1 MKNVKITLI
10 CFALSI
16 MVMGCYSQKKLRRL
30 VEPDPTISIV
40 KEKLE
45 DSPIFRFLHT
55 QTQDREIFD
64 LFIHDSSKYSILID
78 SRMYITYA
86 YLKDSTQWE
95 VFRKK
100 TGQWCTI
107 DNDSLELTVQNYAN
121 KNAAYTVVCPDDI
134 SASTTINLTEYVWIK
149 EYGEL
154 KFIYYNK
161 DYGVTFLNDEDR
173 KEIKLLKDLINLLF
187 LLDNDCKFLPAN
199 NAIKPKK

>member
-1 MKNVKITLI
+1 MKNVKIILA

-30 VEPDPTISIV
+30 VNPDPTSFIV

-45 DSPIFRFLHT
+45 DSPIFRFLYT
-55 QTQDREIFD
+55 NTLNREIFD
-64 LFIHDSSKYSILID
+64 LFLHDSSKYSILID

-86 YLKDSTQWE
+86 YLKDGTQWKI
-95 VFRKK
+95 FREK

-121 KNAAYTVVCPDDI
+121 KNVAYTVVCPDDI
-134 SASTTINLTEYVWIK
+134 SASTIINLSEDVWIK

-173 KEIKLLKDLINLLF
+173 KEIKPLRDLINLLF
-187 LLDNDCKFLPAN
+187 LLDNDCKSPPAN
-199 NAIKPKK
+199 NAIKTKK